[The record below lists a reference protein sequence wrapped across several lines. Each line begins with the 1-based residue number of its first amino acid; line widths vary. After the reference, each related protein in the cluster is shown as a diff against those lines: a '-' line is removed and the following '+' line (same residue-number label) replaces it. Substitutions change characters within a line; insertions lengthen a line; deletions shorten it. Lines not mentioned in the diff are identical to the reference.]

1 MRKLLIKELKLTA
14 SAITYF
20 FILFGIM
27 FFIPGYP
34 VLCGAFF
41 STLGIYKSFEAARE
55 ANDIVFSALLPVA
68 KKDVVKGKYAFVC
81 VIELCTILVMC
92 IPVILRMSVLSDSS
106 VYRNNFMMNANLFAL
121 GAAFIL
127 FGLFNLIFVGGFF
140 KTAYKLG
147 KPFIIFIIVNFLM
160 IGVFELLHHMPGL
173 SALNAFGTDHFGL
186 QITLLSAG
194 MIAYLLLTVLSC
206 SKACADF
213 EKIDL

>member
-55 ANDIVFSALLPVA
+55 ANDTVFSALLPVA

-160 IGVFELLHHMPGL
+160 IGVFESLHHIPGL

>member
-1 MRKLLIKELKLTA
+1 MHKLLIKELKLTA

-55 ANDIVFSALLPVA
+55 ANDTVFSALLPVA

>member
-55 ANDIVFSALLPVA
+55 ANDTVFSALLPVA

-160 IGVFELLHHMPGL
+160 IGVFESLHHMPGL

-186 QITLLSAG
+186 QIMLLSAG

>member
-1 MRKLLIKELKLTA
+1 MHKLLIKELKLTA

-55 ANDIVFSALLPVA
+55 ANDTVFSALLPVA

-160 IGVFELLHHMPGL
+160 IGVFESLHHIPGL

>member
-1 MRKLLIKELKLTA
+1 MHKLLIKELKLTA

-55 ANDIVFSALLPVA
+55 ANDTVFSALLPVA

-160 IGVFELLHHMPGL
+160 IGVFESLHHMPGL